1 MNRGS
6 CDDTLQAIFPILAWT
21 TTHHPAWLQPCCFHN
36 TDSAVPF
43 GVTGL
48 IGLTSA
54 LSNKGSWEVQ
64 SLLRA
69 WRSAITRCLA
79 KCAGCRR
86 CAFVSISVEAKDC
99 SWFASCGG
107 TRLQEVR
114 LQDWRI

>member
-1 MNRGS
+1 MS
-6 CDDTLQAIFPILAWT
+6 E
-21 TTHHPAWLQPCCFHN
+21 
-36 TDSAVPF
+36 
-43 GVTGL
+43 
-48 IGLTSA
+48 GLTSA

-107 TRLQEVR
+107 TRLQVHGFKTGAFERRRR
-114 LQDWRI
+114 L